1 MNAPLPKDNQ
11 SYTFDV
17 PETGT
22 GQRLDRWLATQTNLS
37 RSRIQSLIFHG
48 LVERN
53 NSLCN
58 DKKTLLKV
66 GDCINLVVPPPLEV
80 DLAPEPI
87 PLDILYEDDELLVV
101 NKAKGMVVHPSAGH
115 PSGTLV
121 NALLAHCQHLSG
133 INGEQRPGIVH
144 RLDKDTS
151 GALVVAKSDR
161 AHQHLQAQIQAK
173 TARRVYLGIV
183 FGKPKVHSGTIDVP
197 VGRHPTERIK
207 MAVVPLEKGKRA
219 VTHWELI
226 ESLGNYSLMLY
237 RLETGRT
244 HQIRVHSAHIGHPI
258 VGDPVYTRC
267 KKKSSKL
274 QGQALHA
281 WKLTF
286 QHPTTLNTVM
296 AEAPPPAEFQ
306 QLLNQLRNQTH
317 SSPPSPRTPP
327 NCIYRTIGGHTL
339 YV

>member
-1 MNAPLPKDNQ
+1 MNAPVPTESE
-11 SYTFDV
+11 SYRLTV
-17 PETGT
+17 PEAGG
-22 GQRLDRWLATQTNLS
+22 GQRLDRWLASQLDLS

-53 NSLCN
+53 NALCN
-58 DKKTLLKV
+58 DKKTSLKV
-66 GDCINLVVPPPLEV
+66 GDRINLVVPPPLEV
-80 DLAPEPI
+80 DLTPEAI

-115 PSGTLV
+115 TSGTLV
-121 NALLAHCQHLSG
+121 NALLEHCQHLSG

-151 GALVVAKSDR
+151 GALVVAKNDR

-173 TARRVYLGIV
+173 TARREYLGIV
-183 FGKPKVHSGTIDVP
+183 FGRPQARSGTVDAP
-197 VGRHPTERIK
+197 VGRHPIERKK

-219 VTHWELI
+219 VTHWQIL
-226 ESLGNYSLMLY
+226 ESLGNYSLMMY

-258 VGDPVYTRC
+258 VGDPVYTR
-267 KKKSSKL
+267 SKQTPINL

-286 QHPTTLNTVM
+286 QHPITQAMVAT
-296 AEAPPPAEFQ
+296 EADPPAEFQ
-306 QLLNQLRNQTH
+306 RLLKKLRHQTGH
-317 SSPPSPRTPP
+317 STYP
-327 NCIYRTIGGHTL
+327 
-339 YV
+339 